1 MSYVDENYYTSTFGG
16 KISVEEI
23 RSFLQ
28 SASDTIDSMTYNRII
43 GKGFN
48 NLTRF
53 QQDKIKKAVCH
64 HAEFMYQYGDY
75 LNSPLSGFS
84 AGSVSVSINTE
95 NLNGIST
102 TSQVI
107 QYLNQSG
114 LTCRVI

>member
-1 MSYVDENYYTSTFGG
+1 
-16 KISVEEI
+16 
-23 RSFLQ
+23 
-28 SASDTIDSMTYNRII
+28 
-43 GKGFN
+43 
-48 NLTRF
+48 
-53 QQDKIKKAVCH
+53 
-64 HAEFMYQYGDY
+64 MYQYGDY

>member
-1 MSYVDENYYTSTFGG
+1 MSYVDENYYNLAFGG
-16 KISVEEI
+16 KVNEEEI
-23 RSFLQ
+23 SPFLQ
-28 SASDTIDSMTYNRII
+28 RASDAIDSMTYNRIT

-48 NLTRF
+48 NLTKF

-64 HAEFMYQYGDY
+64 HAEFMYQYGEY

-84 AGSVSVSINTE
+84 AGSISVSINTE

>member
-1 MSYVDENYYTSTFGG
+1 MSYVDENYYTLVFEG
-16 KISVEEI
+16 KINEEEI
-23 RSFLQ
+23 RPFLER
-28 SASDTIDSMTYNRII
+28 ASDAIDSMTYNRIT

-48 NLTRF
+48 NLTQF

-64 HAEFMYQYGDY
+64 HAEFMHQYGDY